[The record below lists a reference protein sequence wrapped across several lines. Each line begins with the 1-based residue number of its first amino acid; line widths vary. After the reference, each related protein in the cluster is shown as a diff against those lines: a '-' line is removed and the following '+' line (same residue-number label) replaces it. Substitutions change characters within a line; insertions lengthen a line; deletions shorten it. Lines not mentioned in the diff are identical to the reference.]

1 MRIVGG
7 ALLLSLAFT
16 AVFTSPTLPTA
27 LVSAGQMQ
35 VLSQDGNPISRLTD
49 GDTVR
54 LRLTLPEPS
63 SQATPVVFSFEG
75 DGYPLAECTIPQ
87 NEAGCDSGSFAALGW
102 YWDSNGTAAAGRS
115 ILAGTR
121 GAMTLAIS
129 SIEIAPRPVVMV
141 HGFSS
146 SWEAWVKYVG
156 PEGYL
161 AASGLAGFAVGDGR
175 VPGTLNTGNLA
186 APDQRTNTIAENAVI
201 LGKYIANVRQA
212 TGAQTVDLI
221 AHSMGGLISRYYI
234 DGVMQRRDVSH
245 MRS

>member
-1 MRIVGG
+1 MRIVHG

-16 AVFTSPTLPTA
+16 ALFTSPTPRPVP
-27 LVSAGQMQ
+27 VSAAQLQ
-35 VLSQDGNPISRLTD
+35 VLGEDGNPVSRLTD

-54 LRLTLPEPS
+54 LRLTFPEPS
-63 SQATPVVFSFEG
+63 SQATQVVFSFEG
-75 DGYPLAECTIPQ
+75 DGHPLAERTIPQ
-87 NEAGCDSGSFAALGW
+87 NKASCDSGSFAALGW
-102 YWDSNGTAAAGRS
+102 YWDSNGTAAGSRS

-121 GAMTLAIS
+121 GATTLAIV

-146 SWEAWVKYVG
+146 SWEAWVNYVK
-156 PEGYL
+156 PEGYV

-186 APDQRTNTIAENAVI
+186 APDQRTNTIAENAAI
-201 LGKYIANVRQA
+201 LGEYIANVRQA